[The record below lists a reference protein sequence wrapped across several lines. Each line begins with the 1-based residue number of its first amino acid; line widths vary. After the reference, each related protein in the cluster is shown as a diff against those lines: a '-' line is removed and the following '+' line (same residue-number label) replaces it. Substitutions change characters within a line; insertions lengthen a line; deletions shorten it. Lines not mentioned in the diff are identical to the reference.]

1 MPPRSLHVYLCACTH
16 TCIFEKCVAVRFDT
30 CVCLCVCVRVFVCV
44 RVCVYARLKR
54 LSEKEEEPE
63 EQVSVKNGW
72 CKRKQISREGYQKTY
87 PVWDACSQG
96 TQSHRGH
103 PSGKMKAVLQG

>member
-1 MPPRSLHVYLCACTH
+1 MSISVLAPRPACLRNVSQCAWTP
-16 TCIFEKCVAVRFDT
+16 V
-30 CVCLCVCVRVFVCV
+30 CVCVCACACSCVCV

-63 EQVSVKNGW
+63 EQVSVENGW